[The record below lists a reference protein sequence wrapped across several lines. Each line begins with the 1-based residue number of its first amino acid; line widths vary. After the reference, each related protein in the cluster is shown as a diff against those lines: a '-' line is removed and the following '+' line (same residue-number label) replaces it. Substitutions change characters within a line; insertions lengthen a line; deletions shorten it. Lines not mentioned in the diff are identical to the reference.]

1 MRSNVKLGRVSGI
14 EIGLHYSWLIITAL
28 IVFSLGQRF
37 HQMNQS
43 WSASEVWITAFL
55 TAALFFVSLL
65 LHELAH
71 SLVVLQLAWSCSGT
85 GLLCCRLSASNRL
98 PRRAKSSQPRRTYA
112 ETSFRS
118 FSRSPVVVVSPNRGK
133 TLSTL

>member
-14 EIGLHYSWLIITAL
+14 EIGLHYSWFIITAL

-71 SLVVLQLAWSCSGT
+71 SLVARKRGLKVRSGT
-85 GLLCCRLSASNRL
+85 RARPHELREFADPWCLCKV
-98 PRRAKSSQPRRTYA
+98 RARA
-112 ETSFRS
+112 F
-118 FSRSPVVVVSPNRGK
+118 
-133 TLSTL
+133 